1 MGRNWPNRG
10 GGEFFSF
17 FTFST
22 HFLFVSFS
30 FCTKLF
36 GGYSRCWK
44 IKSKRGACDQTKCMH
59 MMKENLR
66 VFLELEDEKRGEG

>member
-1 MGRNWPNRG
+1 MRGRAGGEAVAHGPELAQHRG
-10 GGEFFSF
+10 GILFLFL

-22 HFLFVSFS
+22 HFLFVSFSFS

-44 IKSKRGACDQTKCMH
+44 IKSK
-59 MMKENLR
+59 
-66 VFLELEDEKRGEG
+66 